1 MREDLLSF
9 TLEELKQ
16 KMIELGEKPFRAKQ
30 IADWLGKARR
40 FEEMKNL
47 PESLVQKLRASFDEG
62 LPHMEMR
69 LVSQDG
75 TQKYLFRYADG
86 SLVESVLMKYHHGNT
101 ICLSTQVGCR
111 MGCAFCAS
119 GQHGL
124 MRNLTAGEML
134 GQVLM
139 VNRDLGEGGRNITNM
154 VLMGSGEPMDNYDQV
169 VRFLKNVNSPT
180 YLGVS
185 YRNIS
190 VSTCGLPEKI
200 RQFAQENLPVTL
212 CLSLHASSDEQRKK
226 VMAVAKRYTIQQ
238 VMDAVRDYY
247 AVSGRRVIIEY
258 ALMKGVNDSAE
269 DVNRLRG
276 LLHGLLCHIN
286 VIPLNEVKESSLK
299 APSKKE
305 AYVFAEKLEQVGLSA
320 TVRRSLGVDINGA
333 CGQLRNQYQRDGSET
348 LPA

>member
-47 PESLVQKLRASFDEG
+47 PEGLVQKLRASFEEG
-62 LPHMEMR
+62 LPHMELR

-286 VIPLNEVKESSLK
+286 VIPLNEVKESQLK

-305 AYVFAEKLEQVGLSA
+305 AYVFVEKLEQAGLSA

-333 CGQLRNQYQRDGSET
+333 CGQLRNQYQRDAG
-348 LPA
+348 PKYV